1 MYSKMGSFSSLGVNM
16 VPQWL
21 ILPLWLLLIFVA
33 CATISL
39 FLCFIAR
46 LLFPRFRSGEFKPGP
61 YRSDIRADL
70 PAGGREIKTM
80 ELPLVGGPAFIL
92 ALVLTGI
99 AAGYLLHFKHD
110 QWTLLLIGLGAT
122 FAYMLVG
129 FIDDWFKVFNH
140 EGLSERTKLV
150 GLLLVSLVAAL
161 CYFFLLDSG
170 KQSYTPY
177 IDLPIIGP
185 LLCPGRHDQLTYC
198 IHPAVFGETAYFAWL
213 ILLILITSV
222 IGTVT
227 ALSVDFSDGID
238 GLAGGLVFSA
248 ALAFGI
254 IITGNINPRHP
265 EGIVLVVMSLLC
277 AASVLGFLPLNWP
290 SAWAARRGT
299 AKRRAK
305 IYMGDSGALGL
316 GGVLAMVAIFSRQ
329 ESLLLLIGAAFVL
342 EGLSALM
349 SAKVL
354 TPFFRKR
361 LTMLRY
367 ISTAVPIHHT
377 EFPKPFLATP
387 LHHHFD
393 LIGWDRRRL
402 VYGAWAL
409 GACFALLGVMVGTA
423 PETWERY
430 LARILVLIFAW
441 LVWSSGSWTRRY
453 FVGKHPADAHKRR
466 RRLALFYGY
475 PYQIMGLPLYHLVE
489 IIEASESVIE
499 TPAEE
504 LALWQRMNIYD
515 ARAMLGL
522 YCYRAGYFPAALAQ
536 WTRIPVENRAL
547 RPEIERLCIEV
558 EERIALEK
566 QETQPMRLAQITRPS
581 PVISGNL
588 PPADL
593 PNPHEPIRM
602 EETRDSFM
610 GWTTN
615 PANASLNGDD
625 NDDEENHATSPLH
638 SDAVITPSANGPGN
652 SVPLHY
658 VASPTGEPNW
668 LMRFLRLAHSKG
680 D

>member
-1 MYSKMGSFSSLGVNM
+1 
-16 VPQWL
+16 
-21 ILPLWLLLIFVA
+21 
-33 CATISL
+33 
-39 FLCFIAR
+39 
-46 LLFPRFRSGEFKPGP
+46 
-61 YRSDIRADL
+61 
-70 PAGGREIKTM
+70 
-80 ELPLVGGPAFIL
+80 
-92 ALVLTGI
+92 
-99 AAGYLLHFKHD
+99 
-110 QWTLLLIGLGAT
+110 
-122 FAYMLVG
+122 
-129 FIDDWFKVFNH
+129 
-140 EGLSERTKLV
+140 
-150 GLLLVSLVAAL
+150 
-161 CYFFLLDSG
+161 
-170 KQSYTPY
+170 
-177 IDLPIIGP
+177 
-185 LLCPGRHDQLTYC
+185 
-198 IHPAVFGETAYFAWL
+198 
-213 ILLILITSV
+213 
-222 IGTVT
+222 
-227 ALSVDFSDGID
+227 
-238 GLAGGLVFSA
+238 
-248 ALAFGI
+248 
-254 IITGNINPRHP
+254 
-265 EGIVLVVMSLLC
+265 
-277 AASVLGFLPLNWP
+277 
-290 SAWAARRGT
+290 
-299 AKRRAK
+299 
-305 IYMGDSGALGL
+305 
-316 GGVLAMVAIFSRQ
+316 
-329 ESLLLLIGAAFVL
+329 
-342 EGLSALM
+342 
-349 SAKVL
+349 
-354 TPFFRKR
+354 
-361 LTMLRY
+361 
-367 ISTAVPIHHT
+367 
-377 EFPKPFLATP
+377 
-387 LHHHFD
+387 
-393 LIGWDRRRL
+393 
-402 VYGAWAL
+402 
-409 GACFALLGVMVGTA
+409 MVGTA